1 MSEPAAPPG
10 AGRVSGRERGAT
22 TGQRA
27 SPVKRLLWMA
37 GGVAVM
43 VGAGYLLAAVVLF
56 PAPLLPNERSVPR
69 LRGQTLEAARTEL
82 SAAGF
87 VPGVGAHD
95 PHPTAPAGT
104 VIWQDP
110 PPGVAL
116 PRGDTVVL
124 TVSEGPPHVA
134 VPSVRGLDP
143 DLAQRLLRAAG
154 LLVELVDTVPGS
166 LPAGVAAGTS
176 PARGD
181 SVRAGSALVLH
192 LSKGPR

>member
-1 MSEPAAPPG
+1 MKRPAAPKPTG
-10 AGRVSGRERGAT
+10 PREPRAKSGRWP
-22 TGQRA
+22 
-27 SPVKRLLWMA
+27 SPVRRFLWLV

-43 VGAGYLLAAVVLF
+43 AGAGYLLAAVVLF

-69 LRGQTLEAARTEL
+69 LRGQTIEAARAEL

-87 VPGVGAHD
+87 VPEVAAHD

-110 PPGVAL
+110 PPGVAV
-116 PRGDTVVL
+116 PRGDTVAL

-134 VPSVRGLDP
+134 VPGVAGLDP

-154 LLVELVDTVPGS
+154 LRVELVDTVPGS

-176 PARGD
+176 PTAGD
-181 SVRAGSALVLH
+181 SLRIGSPLVLH
-192 LSKGPR
+192 LSKGPK